1 LDSKI
6 ESIPESWNYD
16 NKPTQILKGSATTTF
31 TYDGNSQRVKKV
43 SPNQNVLYFG
53 ELYEKRNEVGIMH
66 VFAGN
71 QRLASVRL
79 DGTKQFYHT
88 DHLGSTSIVTDQTG
102 SKKEWNEFFPFG
114 TYRVNIDYDASF
126 PDVFHTYTGQEEDYE
141 LGLYNFKARLYDPLL
156 GRFISPDSI
165 VPDPADP
172 QALNRYSYAR
182 NNPLIYK
189 DPSGHLFTPYH
200 FGIQLGVSLYY
211 GRGFLSFK
219 DAWEALVTDVYQ
231 GKVASEANLHAMRGE
246 IVKGS
251 DIYQTIDQAKEG
263 TKILA
268 EKNLQEGKYGVVGHG
283 VQDAPGHKWQSMG
296 DYSKSVWTWLSHVLS
311 DIFPSPKTVWEAI
324 ENTVDLMENSQKTID
339 KVYGIPE
346 GSSDISPFNQSG
358 PSRSYEGV
366 VINVIYNSNE
376 FSFYNYSPS
385 SFNPWGWESDDSFF
399 WTDSWE

>member
-1 LDSKI
+1 MDSKI

-126 PDVFHTYTGQEEDYE
+126 PDVFHTYTGQEEDDE
-141 LGLYNFKARLYDPLL
+141 LGLYNFKARLYDPVI

-165 VPDPADP
+165 VPDPDNP
-172 QALNRYSYAR
+172 QSLNRYSYCR
-182 NNPLIYK
+182 NNPLAYT
-189 DPSGHLFTPYH
+189 DPSGHEEGGTDE
-200 FGIQLGVSLYY
+200 G
-211 GRGFLSFK
+211 GFLSN
-219 DAWEALVTDVYQ
+219 LL
-231 GKVASEANLHAMRGE
+231 SE
-246 IVKGS
+246 IKGFW
-251 DIYQTIDQAKEG
+251 
-263 TKILA
+263 
-268 EKNLQEGKYGVVGHG
+268 KNIKGFFGG
-283 VQDAPGHKWQSMG
+283 
-296 DYSKSVWTWLSHVLS
+296 
-311 DIFPSPKTVWEAI
+311 
-324 ENTVDLMENSQKTID
+324 
-339 KVYGIPE
+339 
-346 GSSDISPFNQSG
+346 
-358 PSRSYEGV
+358 
-366 VINVIYNSNE
+366 
-376 FSFYNYSPS
+376 SPS
-385 SFNPWGWESDDSFF
+385 STSSDVNIVKPGPESGIVMSPDTPPIKESIVEGFVESLKKLLGRGTVSNSSQDDTTEKVIKDAAKVAETLIKSGYARAP
-399 WTDSWE
+399 E